1 MRVYVT
7 TLVTKEILD
16 QLNGDIEHV
25 LMISGS
31 TDKKPYALVSKEW
44 LERRIGSA
52 EILFPRDLVSYR
64 TAKLADDAMSQA
76 DSKDTVK
83 NNPKLYEHT
92 NQIDLEDMIKDVE
105 EKGK

>member
-31 TDKKPYALVSKEW
+31 TDKKPYALVSKAW

-52 EILFPRDLVSYR
+52 EILFARELVR
-64 TAKLADDAMSQA
+64 TPKVADEKSTTII
-76 DSKDTVK
+76 SK
-83 NNPKLYEHT
+83 